1 MIRESNYTEIHCR
14 ELELGITAVSAGS
27 PLLWVDDEI
36 FNEDFSMQGLMQD
49 AQTQTCNEVKF
60 ILKPS
65 TELAEAY
72 LQSPFGQHHLARP
85 DSALRV
91 MSDMTRHGDGRA
103 GAKLVKMLLETFLF
117 RGPILIFITL
127 TEEFGGWRRGA
138 ASAPLEGLLN

>member
-1 MIRESNYTEIHCR
+1 
-14 ELELGITAVSAGS
+14 
-27 PLLWVDDEI
+27 
-36 FNEDFSMQGLMQD
+36 MQGLMQD

-117 RGPILIFITL
+117 RGPILTFITW